1 MKRGIVYFVGL
12 NLIAFAVVFNIRLNL
27 GVAAFSSSMYA
38 TSEIFGISLG
48 TASIIFYLLFIVV
61 QCILSRKISL
71 MYILEIP
78 LSFAFGWLTDLYDF
92 ILPEMPLPFA
102 AQLALFCLSMCV
114 TSLGVFLCVRSNLVL
129 TPTDGL
135 VKTISEV
142 FHLPFSA
149 CKNGF
154 DISMILLTVILC
166 AVNHTQFY
174 GIGIG
179 TVLSAVCLGRIIRI
193 FEKKI
198 SLSFPPLAWQKNK

>member
-12 NLIAFAVVFNIRLNL
+12 NLIAFAVVFNIRLDL

-61 QCILSRKISL
+61 QCILSRKISV
-71 MYILEIP
+71 MYLLEIP

-92 ILPEMPLPFA
+92 ILPAMPFP
-102 AQLALFCLSMCV
+102 LAVRFVLFCLSMCV
-114 TSLGVFLCVRSNLVL
+114 TSMGVFLCVRSDLVL
-129 TPTDGL
+129 TPTDGI

-142 FHLPFSA
+142 FKLPFSA

-166 AVNHTQFY
+166 LLNHTQMY

-179 TVLSAVCLGRIIRI
+179 TVLSAVCLGRIIRVY
-193 FEKKI
+193 EKKI
-198 SLSFPPLAWQKNK
+198 PLSFPPMKVSWKK